1 MFGGQIAPETVQ
13 KIICCPEIHR
23 KCTLH
28 PQLFHSLT
36 RVGPA
41 RTLEPSMKV
50 LRPAGVLLFCLSIG
64 GSATSPSVH
73 AADVEEAVKPV
84 QQAPLFRVF
93 LKDGT
98 TLVSYGE
105 LARVGDRVVFSM
117 PTSASMDN
125 PNLHLVDIASDRV
138 DWARTTTYAESARA
152 TRYLETRA
160 ETDYTILTTA
170 VAQALNDVATTTDP
184 VKRLGIVERA
194 RRRLA
199 EWPPTHYNYKQ
210 SDVRQMLGMLDEV
223 IADLRAATGAQR
235 FDLNL
240 VAIADTPPALEP
252 LLPAP
257 GPQET
262 IEQTL
267 AAASLTDSP
276 AERTSLLAVA
286 VAAIDRDAAFLPVVW
301 AAEARAS
308 ATAAI
313 ARELEIDRV
322 YRRLETE
329 MLRLAN
335 ERARAADVRG
345 VQQLFVRVK
354 ESDEALGGYRPDEVN
369 AIVAVVQERL
379 DAARRLRLERDRWAI
394 RLPELRAYR
403 EAMSGPLQRFTRLS
417 TALEDIKGLTGSG
430 PDALGAILKVAADIQ
445 KVADTIHPPDE
456 LRDLHSLVMSAT
468 LLAQNAAKLRREA
481 ALTGDMARAWDASS
495 AAAGALMLSDRVRTE
510 MQSAFRLPQLPR

>member
-1 MFGGQIAPETVQ
+1 M
-13 KIICCPEIHR
+13 
-23 KCTLH
+23 
-28 PQLFHSLT
+28 
-36 RVGPA
+36 
-41 RTLEPSMKV
+41 
-50 LRPAGVLLFCLSIG
+50 
-64 GSATSPSVH
+64 
-73 AADVEEAVKPV
+73 
-84 QQAPLFRVF
+84 F

-125 PNLHLVDIASDRV
+125 PSLHLVDIASDRV
-138 DWARTTTYAESARA
+138 DWVRTTTYAESARA

-160 ETDYTILTTA
+160 ETDYTILTTD

-199 EWPPTHYNYKQ
+199 EWPPTHYHYKQ

-223 IADLRAATGAQR
+223 IADLRAAAGAQR

-240 VAIADTPPALEP
+240 VAIADAPPAVEP

-267 AAASLTDSP
+267 SAASLTDSP

-301 AAEARAS
+301 AEEARAS

-335 ERARAADVRG
+335 DRARAADVRG
-345 VQQLFVRVK
+345 VQQLFARVK
-354 ESDEALGGYRPDEVN
+354 TSDEALGGYRPDEVN
-369 AIVAVVQERL
+369 AIVAVGPGTTRCRPSSSPG
-379 DAARRLRLERDRWAI
+379 ARSLGDSPARIA
-394 RLPELRAYR
+394 RLPRSHERPAATVHASDERRSRTSRA
-403 EAMSGPLQRFTRLS
+403 
-417 TALEDIKGLTGSG
+417 
-430 PDALGAILKVAADIQ
+430 
-445 KVADTIHPPDE
+445 
-456 LRDLHSLVMSAT
+456 
-468 LLAQNAAKLRREA
+468 
-481 ALTGDMARAWDASS
+481 
-495 AAAGALMLSDRVRTE
+495 
-510 MQSAFRLPQLPR
+510 

>member
-1 MFGGQIAPETVQ
+1 
-13 KIICCPEIHR
+13 
-23 KCTLH
+23 
-28 PQLFHSLT
+28 
-36 RVGPA
+36 
-41 RTLEPSMKV
+41 MKEFR
-50 LRPAGVLLFCLSIG
+50 LAGVLLCCLSIG
-64 GSATSPSVH
+64 WPTGSTALH
-73 AADVEEAVKPV
+73 AASAEEGGQSV
-84 QQAPLFRVF
+84 QEAPLFRVF

-105 LARVGDRVVFSM
+105 LARVADRVVFSM

-138 DWARTTTYAESARA
+138 DWARTTSYAESARA

-160 ETDYTILTTA
+160 ETDYTRLTTDI
-170 VAQALNDVATTTDP
+170 AQAINDVALATNP
-184 VKRLGIVERA
+184 ARRLAIVESA

-199 EWPPTHYNYKQ
+199 DWSPNHYNYKQ
-210 SDVRQMLGMLDEV
+210 SDVRQMIDMLDEV
-223 IADLRAATGAQR
+223 IADLRAKGGAQR

-240 VAIADTPPALEP
+240 VAKADAPPPHLEP

-267 AAASLTDSP
+267 TAAALTDSP
-276 AERTSLLAVA
+276 AERTSLYAVA
-286 VAAIDRDAAFLPVVW
+286 VAAIDRDTESLSIKW
-301 AAEARAS
+301 AVEKRAL

-322 YRRLETE
+322 YRRLEVQ
-329 MLRLAN
+329 MVALADQ
-335 ERARAADVRG
+335 RARAADVRG
-345 VQQLFVRVK
+345 VQRVVQQVK
-354 ESDEALGGYRPDEVN
+354 DGDDALGGYRPDAVN
-369 AIVAVVQERL
+369 AILASVEERL

-403 EAMSGPLQRFTRLS
+403 DAMSGSIQKLTRLK
-417 TALEDIKGLTGSG
+417 TPLEDIKGLTGSG
-430 PDALGAILKVAADIQ
+430 PDALGSILKITAEIQ
-445 KVADTIHPPDE
+445 NTANTVHPPDE
-456 LRDLHSLVMSAT
+456 FQNLHSLVMSSA

-495 AAAGALMLSDRVRTE
+495 AAAGALMLSDRVLTE
-510 MQSAFRLPQLPR
+510 IQTAFRLPQLPR